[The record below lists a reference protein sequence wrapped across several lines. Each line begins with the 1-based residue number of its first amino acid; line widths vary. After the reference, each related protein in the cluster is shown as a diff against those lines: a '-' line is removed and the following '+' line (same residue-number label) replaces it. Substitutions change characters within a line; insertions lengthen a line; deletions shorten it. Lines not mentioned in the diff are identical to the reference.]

1 MLQSR
6 PIIPE
11 SRWGQGVSQEN
22 LVEIGVSAY
31 GVGVASS
38 NAGNIITKYPKPTW
52 KTNHVFSPI
61 GYKVYNPFPG
71 ALVTNTT
78 LQSLSLDSLVAIHIS
93 SAVNGR
99 LLIREVVPAP

>member
-61 GYKVYNPFPG
+61 GYKVYESVPSRSSYKHN
-71 ALVTNTT
+71 
-78 LQSLSLDSLVAIHIS
+78 VAIIVTRFPSNPHLIS
-93 SAVNGR
+93 GKR
-99 LLIREVVPAP
+99 